1 MGSGFAIRARRRTAA
16 QQLALLQVKREISA
30 TDPHGRLKYVRDFS
44 EAFRDYRRAF
54 ADADLRQQ
62 YSAAD
67 ILLVGDYH
75 ALAAS
80 QGFAAP
86 ILRPECSRFSARPIL
101 RPIICPSGCARCA
114 RRTAFSPSCKTW
126 TNFTGKPQAS

>member
-1 MGSGFAIRARRRTAA
+1 MGSGFAIRAGRGTAA
-16 QQLALLQVKREISA
+16 QPLALLKVKREISA
-30 TDPHGRLKYVRDFS
+30 TDPHGRLKYVRDCS

-62 YSAAD
+62 SSAAD

-80 QGFAAP
+80 QEFAAA
-86 ILRPECSRFSARPIL
+86 LVAQLAHDQERD
-101 RPIICPSGCARCA
+101 G
-114 RRTAFSPSCKTW
+114 
-126 TNFTGKPQAS
+126 